1 MTIIKDVALKLIEGI
16 PSWLRGAILTL
27 MVVFG
32 GMYFLGFNYDNFR
45 VAQQVTQIKKQSIL
59 LSGRSAKDSNEFA
72 NKIVT
77 EVYEMTES
85 YGVALFG
92 LEPDYIPK
100 VIKVVARDGA
110 RIFKDYVEVGKK
122 THISSRLPNV
132 YLSLREG
139 LSYKQNLA
147 SDGECKLMD
156 MGVRSMIAHPIVY
169 RGITIGTMIV
179 FLDRPLE
186 SYSVE
191 ELEEMDG
198 EIRMACVVIVEKLY
212 YNEDK

>member
-32 GMYFLGFNYDNFR
+32 GMYFLGFNYDNYR
-45 VAQQVTQIKKQSIL
+45 VAREVTQIKKQSIL

-92 LEPDYIPK
+92 LEPEYIPK
-100 VIKVVARDGA
+100 VIKVVARDGDK
-110 RIFKDYVEVGKK
+110 IFKDYVEIGNRY
-122 THISSRLPNV
+122 HINSTIPET
-132 YLSLREG
+132 YMSLREG
-139 LSYKQNLA
+139 LTHRKNVVLHE
-147 SDGECKLMD
+147 GERGDPFK
-156 MGVRSMIAHPIVY
+156 SFITHPIVY
-169 RGITIGTMIV
+169 RGITVGALTV
-179 FLDRPLE
+179 FLEKR
-186 SYSVE
+186 
-191 ELEEMDG
+191 LEEYTEHEMQKFDA
-198 EIRMACVVIVEKLY
+198 ELRMACVAISEELY
-212 YNEDK
+212 YSK